1 MKKTFEITKT
11 LLMKIAV
18 GALLLALIGAT
29 LTSCFSSSS
38 SGSTVEITGVTASG
52 EEGHLTS
59 ADLDKIATLV
69 FNNTKAYEGF
79 VAAYRGYDQIDIDEN
94 ADKYKDESFEG
105 VKDEDGKYVANVEA
119 AKKILEKYDE
129 SKTLNY
135 EALDASDIE
144 NIVLRLK
151 SQTDVELVSERGFFE
166 NIQYWIGVALGAMTS
181 TVGFGNYLVGI
192 CIFAIIVEILLL
204 PLSIKQQKNS
214 IRQAK
219 LRPKEMA
226 IRKRYAGRNDQATQQ
241 KIQQEIQDLYT
252 RENFNP
258 ASGCLPLLIQLPIIM
273 ILYNIVIDPIKYVLG
288 MSSGF
293 SSALV
298 KFFTTSKAA
307 GGLGGTLG
315 AKNGT
320 IEVLSLIKEKGIDAF
335 NGIKDFL
342 FFNNSEAVCEKLSD
356 MHGNIPSFNIGP
368 INFGMTPSFSGN
380 YWLLVVPVL
389 TFVVYYFSMKLSKK
403 FTYQSTLQDGQ
414 AQAMGCSGKIMDISM
429 PLMSVF
435 FTFIVP
441 GAVGVYWIFKSIVGT
456 VKQFVLSRVM
466 PLPVFTEEDYKA
478 AEKELN
484 AKNPPKKNK
493 GTGTGAKVRSLHHID
508 DDDYDQPTPAP
519 KPKAVVKED
528 TPIEKAPIKEDTPK
542 DSEKKG
548 TRKKTGGKEK
558 ASDTAVSAEESVK
571 PEEKTADKK
580 DAPISTAE
588 DNTAAES
595 VTETSESKDSENK

>member
-1 MKKTFEITKT
+1 MKKTFEITKA
-11 LLMKIAV
+11 LLMKIAIGV
-18 GALLLALIGAT
+18 LLLALLGAF
-29 LTSCFSSSS
+29 LVGCGTSAKKT
-38 SGSTVEITGVTASG
+38 TVEITGVTASG
-52 EEGHLTS
+52 EEGHLS
-59 ADLDKIATLV
+59 SQDLDKIATFV

-94 ADKYKDESFEG
+94 ADKYKDESFGG
-105 VKDEDGKYVANVEA
+105 VKDENGNYVANVDA
-119 AKKILEKYDE
+119 AKKVLEKYDTD
-129 SKTLNY
+129 KTLKY
-135 EALDASDIE
+135 DSLDAADIG
-144 NIVLRLK
+144 NIVERLK
-151 SQTDVELVSERGFFE
+151 SQTDVKLDSERGFFE
-166 NIQYWIGVALGAMTS
+166 NLQYWIGVALGAMTN

-241 KIQQEIQDLYT
+241 KVQQEIQDLYT

-258 ASGCLPLLIQLPIIM
+258 ASGCLPLLVQLPIII
-273 ILYNIVIDPIKYVLG
+273 ILYNIVIDPIRYVLG
-288 MSSGF
+288 MSSDF

-335 NGIKDFL
+335 EGIKDFL
-342 FFNNSEAVCEKLSD
+342 FFNNSEAVYNKLAD

-368 INFGMTPSFSGN
+368 VNFGLTPSFKEN
-380 YWLLVVPVL
+380 FWLLIVPVL
-389 TFVVYYFSMKLSKK
+389 TFVVYYFSMKLTKK
-403 FTYQSTLQDGQ
+403 FSYQSTLQDSQ
-414 AQAMGCSGKIMDISM
+414 TQAMGCSGKIMDISM
-429 PLMSVF
+429 PLMSTF

-441 GAVGVYWIFKSIVGT
+441 GAVGIYWIFKSIVGT
-456 VKQFVLSRVM
+456 VKQFILSKVM
-466 PLPVFTEEDYKA
+466 PFPVFTEADYKA

-493 GTGTGAKVRSLHHID
+493 GNASGTKVRSLHHID
-508 DDDYDQPTPAP
+508 DDDYEQPAPAP
-519 KPKAVVKED
+519 KAKSAGVKE
-528 TPIEKAPIKEDTPK
+528 TPIEKAALKEDAPERKGKTDK
-542 DSEKKG
+542 DAKEQTSEDTAHTDG
-548 TRKKTGGKEK
+548 ENGESES
-558 ASDTAVSAEESVK
+558 SDT
-571 PEEKTADKK
+571 
-580 DAPISTAE
+580 
-588 DNTAAES
+588 
-595 VTETSESKDSENK
+595 ENK